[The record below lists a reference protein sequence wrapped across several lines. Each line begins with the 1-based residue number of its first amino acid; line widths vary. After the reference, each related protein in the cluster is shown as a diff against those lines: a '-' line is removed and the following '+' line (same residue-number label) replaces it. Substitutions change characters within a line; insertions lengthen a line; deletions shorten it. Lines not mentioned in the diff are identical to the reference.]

1 MRDRAAATDV
11 EPQNDSAVY
20 DSSRGCPPAGS
31 WPTSGW
37 QDDVE
42 TRDMGDGAAATDV
55 EPQNNDVLYDW
66 SFGCPP
72 ACPSPTPSRQDDVEK
87 PDMGDGAVA
96 TDVEPPTPSAVL
108 AEVLA
113 RSMGGS
119 APSMTSLLR
128 GLSRTGVTT
137 DVAQALLGQR
147 PPAEAP
153 AEAVRA
159 ASEFAE
165 LVQTLAMTEPRARKV
180 YKDAERARKAER
192 KDAER
197 AYLDAQY
204 AADIVLLRSACV
216 DIALRGRAS
225 ARRERGPTSWDVPR
239 FVVLD
244 TATAEEAALIE
255 THDAAMDRFEADYQ
269 RACAAAD
276 HRRDAALLDAID
288 LRDYRNIRDAEQAAA
303 DAKNTFHSKVHTGRR
318 FLDAK
323 ELGQP
328 RRASETRTSART
340 TSSCERFIELSKEQP
355 REYPFCRRSVCVRRG
370 PASVQFAGG
379 GLLPVALAPRAPALP
394 TIQHQNLHPRASM
407 PMRVIAPSPPGGR
420 DERGGPRSSVAWLFC
435 PFALGRRLRRTR
447 RAGRRAGGSGA
458 RHPHAGHR
466 ARSSSTYHPS
476 AGCCAPIR
484 PRALDLAGAAPYAP

>member
-55 EPQNNDVLYDW
+55 EPQNDDVLYDW

-323 ELGQP
+323 ELGAAEARVRDAYERAYHVLMRAFYRIIERAAARVP
-328 RRASETRTSART
+328 VLPSLRLRASRPGLRAVR
-340 TSSCERFIELSKEQP
+340 R
-355 REYPFCRRSVCVRRG
+355 RRS
-370 PASVQFAGG
+370 PA
-379 GLLPVALAPRAPALP
+379 R
-394 TIQHQNLHPRASM
+394 
-407 PMRVIAPSPPGGR
+407 
-420 DERGGPRSSVAWLFC
+420 
-435 PFALGRRLRRTR
+435 
-447 RAGRRAGGSGA
+447 
-458 RHPHAGHR
+458 R
-466 ARSSSTYHPS
+466 ARS
-476 AGCCAPIR
+476 ARARAPDDPAPEPAPAR
-484 PRALDLAGAAPYAP
+484 VYAHACDRALATGRAR